1 MAIFGNKPVEK
12 ATEDTSLSGNINNII
27 AKGTSIT
34 GDFEAAGNI
43 RFDGKIKGN
52 VRCKSKL
59 VTGKGSLVDGN
70 VYAQNAEVEGEIV
83 GTIDVVEMLILKSS
97 AVVQGDIRT
106 TKLVVEAGAKFNGT
120 CKMGENIVKPIENV
134 GTTQA

>member
-12 ATEDTSLSGNINNII
+12 ATEDVSLGGNINNII
-27 AKGTSIT
+27 AKGTSIN

-52 VRCKSKL
+52 IRCKSKL

-70 VYAQNAEVEGEIV
+70 VYAQNAEVEGEII

-97 AVVQGDIRT
+97 AVIQGDIRT

-120 CKMGENIVKPIENV
+120 CKMGDNIVKPIENV
-134 GTTQA
+134 GTSQS